1 MITDFKVC
9 FDVNPLT
16 LQKKDKPLI
25 PIPKKPTWWYRLL
38 KKKVKNI
45 PFERVRFVD
54 KQCLSTRTTHETE
67 RYWKTRHHQ
76 ESRLIIEYNEFIY
89 ETWLKIL
96 IRRRQYLQY
105 ANDFKRWSQ
114 SASWPVVLKQLA
126 FQNHKCL
133 IAWYTSLKSLCL
145 QKSASIGKIFC

>member
-1 MITDFKVC
+1 MITDFKIC
-9 FDVNPLT
+9 LMLT
-16 LQKKDKPLI
+16 LWHFKKNKNKDKPLI
-25 PIPKKPTWWYRLL
+25 PIPKKPTCWYRLL

-45 PFERVRFVD
+45 PFGRVRFVD

-76 ESRLIIEYNEFIY
+76 ESRLIIEYNEFIH

-105 ANDFKRWSQ
+105 ANDFMGFQRCNQ
-114 SASWPVVLKQLA
+114 SSFWPVVLQ
-126 FQNHKCL
+126 FFVRGEQG
-133 IAWYTSLKSLCL
+133 Y
-145 QKSASIGKIFC
+145 

>member
-1 MITDFKVC
+1 MSPF
-9 FDVNPLT
+9 FLS
-16 LQKKDKPLI
+16 
-25 PIPKKPTWWYRLL
+25 PKKLKNWNRLL
-38 KKKVKNI
+38 KRKVRNI
-45 PFERVRFVD
+45 PLGWMRFVNR
-54 KQCLSTRTTHETE
+54 QCLTTRIRHETD
-67 RYWKTRHHQ
+67 RYWRTGHHQ
-76 ESRLIIEYNEFIY
+76 ESRLIIEYKKFIC

-126 FQNHKCL
+126 FQNQKCL